1 MKAQSSPR
9 LSVTIFI
16 TILAALLATL
26 GSILG
31 NIATS
36 SIPSFL
42 LPYVRFA
49 WPALGVLF
57 LLGLGVSI
65 WQVRRDAIS
74 PSTPP
79 STKPSLPAASA
90 PAPSSATQ
98 PMSSSPYHSCI
109 LSYATDDQSFAEKLH
124 ADLTQQGVSCWFAP
138 HDLKSGD
145 KLRDKIYE
153 AIQRQDKLLIVLSE
167 HAIGSAW
174 VEEEVD
180 AALDREHQQQGT
192 FLLFPIRLDDQVLQ
206 TSKAWAVAVRQRY
219 IGDFRQWT
227 DDAVYQRAL
236 QRLLRDLK
244 A

>member
-26 GSILG
+26 GSIVG

-49 WPALGVLF
+49 WPALGVIF

-65 WQVRRDAIS
+65 WQVRRDAILS
-74 PSTPP
+74 STSS
-79 STKPSLPAASA
+79 STKPSSLPASA
-90 PAPSSATQ
+90 PTPVTQ
-98 PMSSSPYHSCI
+98 STSSSPYHSCI
-109 LSYATDDQSFAEKLH
+109 LSYATEDQSFAEKLH

-138 HDLKSGD
+138 HDLKMGD

-174 VEEEVD
+174 VEEEVE
-180 AALDREHQQQGT
+180 AALDREHQHQGT

-227 DDAVYQRAL
+227 DDVIYQRAL